1 MKAATELADAESAPI
16 ASIPLHYAIH
26 VRDLWFRYPTA
37 DEPALRGI
45 NIEVVEGEFI
55 GIIGP
60 SGAGKSTLC
69 QALKGL
75 IPHTTPG
82 EVEGEVEIFGF
93 DVTVEANSKQGARVG
108 LVLQDPEAQI
118 IGMTVREDLAFG
130 PENYE
135 TPPHEIEERSV
146 ACLEAVGLAGL
157 MDRDTYTL
165 SGGQKQRLAIASALM
180 LEPDILVLDEPT
192 SELDPLGKDQVF
204 AILRDLRER
213 RKITIVVVEHEVDRV
228 AKLADRI
235 IVMSAGQVVADGTPI
250 DILSTAGARIRTA
263 GERLPAAADFALCL
277 QERGSF
283 PSLHPTLDLDE
294 IIDQVARALQGIAA

>member
-1 MKAATELADAESAPI
+1 MAVQE
-16 ASIPLHYAIH
+16 HAIT
-26 VRDLWFRYPTA
+26 VDDLWFRYPTA
-37 DEPALRGI
+37 TDPTLCGLSFVI
-45 NIEVVEGEFI
+45 HEGEFV
-55 GIIGP
+55 GIMGP

-82 EVEGEVEIFGF
+82 EVEGTVTVFGR
-93 DVTVEANSKQGARVG
+93 DVTAEANSIEGARVG

-135 TPPHEIEERSV
+135 VDPEEIARRSV
-146 ACLEAVGLAGL
+146 VCLEAVGLSGL

-180 LEPDILVLDEPT
+180 LEPDVLVLDEPT

-204 AILRDLRER
+204 EILESLRALR
-213 RKITIVVVEHEVDRV
+213 TITVIVIEHEVDRL
-228 AKLADRI
+228 ARLADRI
-235 IVMSAGQVVADGTPI
+235 IVIDHGEIVADGTPL
-250 DILSTAGARIRTA
+250 DVLGTPGARERTA
-263 GERLPAAADFALCL
+263 GERLPAAADFSLDL
-277 QERGSF
+277 LDRGF
-283 PSLHPTLDLDE
+283 PPAQPTLVLAD
-294 IIDQVARALQGIAA
+294 AIANVTRVLERIAK

>member
-1 MKAATELADAESAPI
+1 MPAHE
-16 ASIPLHYAIH
+16 HAIR
-26 VRDLWFRYPTA
+26 VRNLWFRYPTA
-37 DEPALRGI
+37 EGPTLRGLTFEI
-45 NIEVVEGEFI
+45 HEGEFV
-55 GIIGP
+55 GIVGP

-82 EVEGEVEIFGF
+82 EVEGSVEVFGT
-93 DVTVEANSKQGARVG
+93 DVTVNMNSLEGARVG

-135 TPPHEIEERSV
+135 VEPEVIKARSST
-146 ACLEAVGLAGL
+146 CLEAVGLAGL

-180 LEPDILVLDEPT
+180 LEPDVLVLDEPT

-204 AILRDLRER
+204 EILKSLRER
-213 RKITIVVVEHEVDRV
+213 RTITVIVIEHEVDRL
-228 AKLADRI
+228 AKLANRI
-235 IVMSAGQVVADGTPI
+235 IVMDDGEIVADGTPL
-250 DILSTAGARIRTA
+250 DVFGSAGARERTA
-263 GERLPAAADFALCL
+263 GERLPAAADFALNL
-277 QERGSF
+277 SERGF
-283 PSLHPTLDLDE
+283 PPPVQPTLELAE
-294 IIDQVARALQGIAA
+294 TIDQVTRVLEGIVR

>member
-1 MKAATELADAESAPI
+1 MPAHDHTIDIQE
-16 ASIPLHYAIH
+16 
-26 VRDLWFRYPTA
+26 LWFRYPTA
-37 DEPALRGI
+37 SAPTIRGVNLRI
-45 NIEVVEGEFI
+45 DEGEFV

-82 EVEGEVEIFGF
+82 EVEGSIEIFGT
-93 DVTVEANSKQGARVG
+93 DVAAHALSAKHARIG

-135 TPPHEIEERSV
+135 VDPVEIRRRSTV
-146 ACLEAVGLAGL
+146 CLEAVGLLDL

-180 LEPDILVLDEPT
+180 LEPDILILDEPT

-204 AILRDLRER
+204 EILADLRSQ
-213 RKITIVVVEHEVDRV
+213 RKITVIIVEHEVDRV
-228 AKLADRI
+228 ARLADRI
-235 IVMSAGQVVADGTPI
+235 LVMDGGQIVADGTP
-250 DILSTAGARIRTA
+250 LEVLATPGARERTA
-263 GERLPAAADFALCL
+263 GERLPSAADFTLHL
-277 QERGSF
+277 TETGKF
-283 PSLHPTLDLDE
+283 PSLEPTLDLDQA
-294 IIDQVARALQGIAA
+294 IDQVSRLFQPTRA

>member
-1 MKAATELADAESAPI
+1 MRDDSGHA
-16 ASIPLHYAIH
+16 
-26 VRDLWFRYPTA
+26 VRVNDLWFRYPTA
-37 DEPALRGI
+37 QGPTLRGLTFDI
-45 NIEVVEGEFI
+45 AEGEFV

-69 QALKGL
+69 QAIKGL

-82 EVEGEVEIFGF
+82 EHEGTVEIFGT
-93 DVTVEANSKQGARVG
+93 DVTRETHSHGGARVG

-135 TPPHEIEERSV
+135 IDPAEIAARSK
-146 ACLEAVGLAGL
+146 ACLAAVGLADF

-204 AILRDLRER
+204 TVIENLRR
-213 RKITIVVVEHEVDRV
+213 RRRITVVVVEHEVDRL
-228 AKLADRI
+228 ARLADRI
-235 IVMSAGQVVADGTPI
+235 IVMSDGAVVADGKPLDVLATP
-250 DILSTAGARIRTA
+250 GARERTA
-263 GERLPAAADFALCL
+263 GERLPAAADFILNLAE
-277 QERGSF
+277 QGF
-283 PSLHPTLDLDE
+283 PAGLRPTLDLDQAVDE
-294 IIDQVARALQGIAA
+294 AQRVLEGATR